1 MDKSVAAFGAFE
13 ASTRVAG
20 AEMLQRDIARRRREA
35 RREAEEEGPSSGG
48 DGGGAF
54 EVGSEDGSEDASEDG
69 PLSDD
74 DDDSDGEEGDSEEG
88 GGEGEGE
95 EDGEEGDEENSGG
108 GGSDSEDDSDASSES
123 GGSGSGSGSDASR
136 DPATGRRKRVRVERD
151 TSLEARRAAASR
163 LVAEAEASGAP
174 LPKVRRNGVLSL
186 SALRRMHRE
195 AARRQREAAEA
206 AAEANDDSGGS
217 DSEADR
223 GMIETERVL
232 DPEDFKRIKALKT
245 ANQLAAAMA
254 RGGAKKASATAEAE
268 MRAMLRRADR
278 AGLGDAADRR
288 VDPDSLAAVGVRKAH
303 DKASRVASIMAGRE
317 DRGQFGAASERKNKK
332 TGGTSNAEK
341 AKRKNLPLAARVK
354 AAKNRRNSFVS
365 KRVKDKQFK
374 GRFRR

>member
-1 MDKSVAAFGAFE
+1 M
-13 ASTRVAG
+13 
-20 AEMLQRDIARRRREA
+20 
-35 RREAEEEGPSSGG
+35 
-48 DGGGAF
+48 
-54 EVGSEDGSEDASEDG
+54 
-69 PLSDD
+69 
-74 DDDSDGEEGDSEEG
+74 
-88 GGEGEGE
+88 
-95 EDGEEGDEENSGG
+95 
-108 GGSDSEDDSDASSES
+108 
-123 GGSGSGSGSDASR
+123 
-136 DPATGRRKRVRVERD
+136 
-151 TSLEARRAAASR
+151 
-163 LVAEAEASGAP
+163 
-174 LPKVRRNGVLSL
+174 

-195 AARRQREAAEA
+195 AARRQKEAAEA

>member
-35 RREAEEEGPSSGG
+35 RREAEEEGPSGG
-48 DGGGAF
+48 DGGAF

-74 DDDSDGEEGDSEEG
+74 DDDSDGEEGD
-88 GGEGEGE
+88 
-95 EDGEEGDEENSGG
+95 EENSGG
-108 GGSDSEDDSDASSES
+108 GGSDSDSDSDASSVS
-123 GGSGSGSGSDASR
+123 GGSVSGSGSDASR

-206 AAEANDDSGGS
+206 AAEANDDSGS

>member
-35 RREAEEEGPSSGG
+35 RREAEEGPSSGG

-54 EVGSEDGSEDASEDG
+54 EVGSEDGSEDASEDI
-69 PLSDD
+69 PLSD

-123 GGSGSGSGSDASR
+123 GGSGSGSDASR

-206 AAEANDDSGGS
+206 AAEANDDSGS

>member
-1 MDKSVAAFGAFE
+1 LDKSVAAFGAFE

-35 RREAEEEGPSSGG
+35 RREAEEEGPSGG
-48 DGGGAF
+48 DGGAF

-74 DDDSDGEEGDSEEG
+74 DDDSDGEEGD
-88 GGEGEGE
+88 
-95 EDGEEGDEENSGG
+95 EENSGG
-108 GGSDSEDDSDASSES
+108 GGSDSDSDSDASSES
-123 GGSGSGSGSDASR
+123 GGSVSGSGSDASR

-206 AAEANDDSGGS
+206 AAEANDDSGS

>member
-54 EVGSEDGSEDASEDG
+54 EVRSEDESEDASEDG
-69 PLSDD
+69 PLSED
-74 DDDSDGEEGDSEEG
+74 DDDS
-88 GGEGEGE
+88 
-95 EDGEEGDEENSGG
+95 DGEEGDEENSGG
-108 GGSDSEDDSDASSES
+108 GGSDSDSDSDASSES

-206 AAEANDDSGGS
+206 AAEANNDSGS

>member
-1 MDKSVAAFGAFE
+1 MLVLLIQWNINAQLQDVSNGRLEFCLSWYSLNKGLSAYKILLIDKDSIGILQFFANIIIMLAIAAIVGLVLGFVLGSNKNKE
-13 ASTRVAG
+13 PDYPDLRGPVSDLVKDIRSGRVP
-20 AEMLQRDIARRRREA
+20 E
-35 RREAEEEGPSSGG
+35 
-48 DGGGAF
+48 
-54 EVGSEDGSEDASEDG
+54 
-69 PLSDD
+69 
-74 DDDSDGEEGDSEEG
+74 
-88 GGEGEGE
+88 
-95 EDGEEGDEENSGG
+95 SGG
-108 GGSDSEDDSDASSES
+108 GTDVSEL
-123 GGSGSGSGSDASR
+123 
-136 DPATGRRKRVRVERD
+136 RKALADWVPEGTERELAFR
-151 TSLEARRAAASR
+151 T
-163 LVAEAEASGAP
+163 
-174 LPKVRRNGVLSL
+174 
-186 SALRRMHRE
+186 ALRRMHRE

>member
-35 RREAEEEGPSSGG
+35 RREAEEGPSSGG

-74 DDDSDGEEGDSEEG
+74 DDDSDGEEGD
-88 GGEGEGE
+88 
-95 EDGEEGDEENSGG
+95 EENSGG
-108 GGSDSEDDSDASSES
+108 GGSDSDSDSDASSES
-123 GGSGSGSGSDASR
+123 GGSVSGSGSDASR

-206 AAEANDDSGGS
+206 AAEANDSGGS